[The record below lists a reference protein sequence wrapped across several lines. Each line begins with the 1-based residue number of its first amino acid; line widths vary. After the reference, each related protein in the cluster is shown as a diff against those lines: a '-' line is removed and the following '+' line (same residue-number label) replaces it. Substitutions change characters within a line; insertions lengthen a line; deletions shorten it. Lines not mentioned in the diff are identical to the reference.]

1 LTLRRVHSTFAK
13 LEHLST
19 KKLTGE
25 KIMSKAESAEL
36 ILKLYELRREPTMR
50 EARNWILT
58 FFPESAADV
67 MQAMISPDTSA
78 YYRMVVSYWD
88 MAASLVNHGAIDE
101 EMFADSHG
109 EHIMVFSKIEPFLAE
124 LRETMG
130 SPKMLASLEKLI
142 MKMPDAKEMLVGR
155 REMMKR
161 MVEARREMAKN
172 A

>member
-1 LTLRRVHSTFAK
+1 
-13 LEHLST
+13 
-19 KKLTGE
+19 
-25 KIMSKAESAEL
+25 MSKAESADL
-36 ILKLYELRREPTMR
+36 ILKLYDLRREATMR
-50 EARNWILT
+50 EARNWIMT
-58 FFPESAADV
+58 FFPESATDV
-67 MQAMISPDTSA
+67 MQAIISPETSA

-101 EMFADSHG
+101 EMFADAHG
-109 EHIMVFSKIEPFLAE
+109 EHIMVFSKIEPFLLE

-130 SPKMLASLEKLI
+130 SPKMLSNLETLI
-142 MKMPDAKEMLVGR
+142 MKMPDAKEMLAGR

>member
-1 LTLRRVHSTFAK
+1 
-13 LEHLST
+13 
-19 KKLTGE
+19 
-25 KIMSKAESAEL
+25 MSKAESADL
-36 ILKLYELRREPTMR
+36 ILKLYDLRRETTMR
-50 EARNWILT
+50 EARSWIIT

-67 MQAMISPDTSA
+67 MQAIISPETSA

-101 EMFADSHG
+101 EMFADAHG
-109 EHIMVFSKIEPFLAE
+109 EHIIMFSKIEPFLSE
-124 LRETMG
+124 LREAMG
-130 SPKMLASLEKLI
+130 SPKMLSNLETLI
-142 MKMPDAKEMLVGR
+142 MKMQDAKEMLAGR